1 MENANSITVKC
12 AVNFWSF
19 CPMIVFGKSK
29 EITEKALKG
38 LVLTFLEMYHFN
50 SCVKLSLNCISG
62 SKTFSRNQWEGWFQ
76 FDWNVTF
83 YMTRFTFLSVCDLPK
98 VVVFCFFLVPDFHP
112 APNDFF
118 LSFSKLPV
126 SSQTPF
132 FLQNPAAPFSPSLL
146 HFPYM

>member
-1 MENANSITVKC
+1 MVSIWLKC
-12 AVNFWSF
+12 NILYDPFYFSF
-19 CPMIVFGKSK
+19 SLWFAKS
-29 EITEKALKG
+29 G
-38 LVLTFLEMYHFN
+38 GGV
-50 SCVKLSLNCISG
+50 
-62 SKTFSRNQWEGWFQ
+62 
-76 FDWNVTF
+76 
-83 YMTRFTFLSVCDLPK
+83 
-98 VVVFCFFLVPDFHP
+98 FFLVPDFHP